1 MPVQTRAG
9 AGGGHQSA
17 AVAEPPAPKTYK
29 SKPAAPKQQHFS
41 HRRRHIKTYGHDRPS
56 KFKSPGQ
63 GTLTQMD
70 FVTPS
75 PADVHLIDDD
85 ENDNEDQEEIE
96 LQQIQANKSKAK
108 SSRTNRRRT
117 TGDEEEPE
125 KARGSKRRRTMGDTP
140 SVSVS
145 SSFHTQTLTQFLS
158 SKKEGEI
165 ERDLRI
171 EDSEAETD
179 LGLIEETPT
188 RDVRTRDA
196 LETPSGTEARVPSK
210 GSQLLRETPKETPSN
225 QRSRLLEIPSSQSPA
240 TPMLLR
246 YSPAKEPSPLKAR
259 SSNIGTQI
267 STPKGIRKTPRT
279 LAVQDT
285 YSTTHSSPTTPTPKV
300 RDPHSSGAKRLRFEL
315 PENKENITPGRTKP
329 KSPKTIFEKASNRQ
343 PLREIPDSDEEDPD
357 ATESEE
363 EEEKEEEEKEEE
375 EKEEEEKEEEE
386 KEEEEKEEED
396 VSVAGRRND
405 ESAILG
411 NSDIVSIAEDN
422 SVENYDVS
430 AETQAIMITSDDR
443 PSDEE
448 EEEEETTVSEPRDKA
463 GTALEGSKGDA
474 QLEDEELTPV
484 ARPSRRLQ
492 SSPNKLVAEE
502 PTPDTPTQAYTQACT
517 QGLESQRV
525 PLSTIQATGPISDR
539 SDIIVSIYGE
549 HVKRMVERT
558 KTHEFR
564 SWKMPESVH
573 RVWVYITKPAS
584 ELRYMFLMGPPKTR
598 GEIDDDGIGNAE
610 FNAGK
615 KKAVTYAYEALQ
627 IYELNNPVSLETMK
641 QYGWPTAPQKY
652 AYVPPA
658 IVGQL
663 TANLRCA
670 LFDEEEEDIE
680 QSLIRSSPVR
690 SSPNVTVSQEI
701 AEQIRSDISHS
712 TQLASDPPEIIPASP
727 TPRKRAAPR
736 DNYSRNNMG
745 DDDDN
750 DDNVFV
756 RPVMPRSLSGAL
768 AAAAAGQESQR
779 NNRGSY
785 VRASQ
790 ATTVSQVSTS
800 SPVPSPEKV
809 APLPPAHYSAVP
821 SSSAPVGS
829 SSPPNGRSHRH
840 SLRSS
845 QLPTKSQMLPD
856 SLINQQ
862 IEGPP
867 SIIWDSADDSE

>member
-9 AGGGHQSA
+9 AGGGQQPA
-17 AVAEPPAPKTYK
+17 AAESPAPKTYK

-75 PADVHLIDDD
+75 PADVDLIDDD
-85 ENDNEDQEEIE
+85 DDDNEDEDEEPEIE
-96 LQQIQANKSKAK
+96 LQQVLPKKSKAK
-108 SSRTNRRRT
+108 SGRNNRRKT
-117 TGDEEEPE
+117 MGDEEESE
-125 KARGSKRRRTMGDTP
+125 KAKGSKRRRTMGDMP

-158 SKKEGEI
+158 YKEE
-165 ERDLRI
+165 EVEEALRI

-179 LGLIEETPT
+179 LGLAEETPT

-196 LETPSGTEARVPSK
+196 LETPSRAEATVSATGP
-210 GSQLLRETPKETPSN
+210 QLLRETPKGTPSN

-259 SSNIGTQI
+259 SSNIGVQVA
-267 STPKGIRKTPRT
+267 TPKGIRKTPRT
-279 LAVQDT
+279 LEIQDT

-300 RDPHSSGAKRLRFEL
+300 RGPNSSGTKQLRFEL

-329 KSPKTIFEKASNRQ
+329 KSPKTIFEKAAKRQ
-343 PLREIPDSDEEDPD
+343 PLREIPDSDEEDSD

-363 EEEKEEEEKEEE
+363 EGED
-375 EKEEEEKEEEE
+375 
-386 KEEEEKEEED
+386 D
-396 VSVAGRRND
+396 VSVAGRRTD

-411 NSDIVSIAEDN
+411 NDDIVSIAEDN

-430 AETQAIMITSDDR
+430 AETQAIMISSDDR
-443 PSDEE
+443 PSENEE
-448 EEEEETTVSEPRDKA
+448 EEEAPAMPEPKDKA
-463 GTALEGSKGDA
+463 GFALEDGKEDV
-474 QLEDEELTPV
+474 QIDDEELTPV
-484 ARPSRRLQ
+484 ARPSRRLR
-492 SSPNKLVAEE
+492 SSPNKPVAEE
-502 PTPDTPTQAYTQACT
+502 STAETPTQAYTQAYT

-615 KKAVTYAYEALQ
+615 KKAATYAYEVLQ

-670 LFDEEEEDIE
+670 LFDEEEDIV
-680 QSLIRSSPVR
+680 QSLIR

-727 TPRKRAAPR
+727 TPRKRASPR
-736 DNYSRNNMG
+736 GSSLRNSK
-745 DDDDN
+745 DDDDE
-750 DDNVFV
+750 NVFV

-779 NNRGSY
+779 NNRGSH

-800 SPVPSPEKV
+800 SPVPSPEK
-809 APLPPAHYSAVP
+809 APLLPPTHNSAVP

-829 SSPPNGRSHRH
+829 SSPPTGRSHRQ

-856 SLINQQ
+856 SLMNQQ

>member
-1 MPVQTRAG
+1 MPVQTRRAGG
-9 AGGGHQSA
+9 AGGGQSQQQQQP
-17 AVAEPPAPKTYK
+17 AEPPVPKTYK
-29 SKPAAPKQQHFS
+29 SKPAAPQQRHFS
-41 HRRRHIKTYGHDRPS
+41 HRRRQIKTYGHDRPS
-56 KFKSPGQ
+56 KFRSPAQ

-70 FVTPS
+70 FVTPT
-75 PADVHLIDDD
+75 PPEAGLIDDD
-85 ENDNEDQEEIE
+85 DEDDGEEQEVE
-96 LQQIQANKSKAK
+96 LEPILPKKTKAK
-108 SSRTNRRRT
+108 SSRNNRRKT
-117 TGDEEEPE
+117 MGDEEEPE
-125 KARGSKRRRTMGDTP
+125 KARG
-140 SVSVS
+140 
-145 SSFHTQTLTQFLS
+145 
-158 SKKEGEI
+158 GET
-165 ERDLRI
+165 EEDWKI

-179 LGLIEETPT
+179 LGLVEETPK
-188 RDVRTRDA
+188 RHVRNREA
-196 LETPSGTEARVPSK
+196 LGAIIGTETKSTTT
-210 GSQLLRETPKETPSN
+210 GSPLPQETPKETPSN

-259 SSNIGTQI
+259 SSNIGAPI
-267 STPKGIRKTPRT
+267 ATPKGIMRKTPRT
-279 LAVQDT
+279 LEVQDT
-285 YSTTHSSPTTPTPKV
+285 YSSSHGSPTTPTPKA
-300 RDPHSSGAKRLRFEL
+300 RGAHSSGSKQLRFEL

-357 ATESEE
+357 ATESEDE
-363 EEEKEEEEKEEE
+363 GD
-375 EKEEEEKEEEE
+375 
-386 KEEEEKEEED
+386 D
-396 VSVAGRRND
+396 VSDAGRRND

-411 NSDIVSIAEDN
+411 HDDNVSIAEDN

-430 AETQAIMITSDDR
+430 AETQAILISSDNR
-443 PSDEE
+443 PSENEDEDDNE
-448 EEEEETTVSEPRDKA
+448 PTVSEPADKA
-463 GTALEGSKGDA
+463 STAPAGGKDEQVDD
-474 QLEDEELTPV
+474 EDDEDTPV
-484 ARPSRRLQ
+484 AKRSRRLR
-492 SSPNKLVAEE
+492 SSPNKPVAEE
-502 PTPDTPTQAYTQACT
+502 QTAHTPTQAYTQAYT

-525 PLSTIQATGPISDR
+525 PLEAIRATGPMSDR
-539 SDIIVSIYGE
+539 SDILISIYGE

-584 ELRYMFLMGPPKTR
+584 ELRYMFLMGPPQTR
-598 GEIDDDGIGNAE
+598 GEINDDGIGNAE

-615 KKAVTYAYEALQ
+615 KKAATYAYEVLQ

-670 LFDEEEEDIE
+670 LFDEEEDIDH
-680 QSLIRSSPVR
+680 SLIRSSPMR
-690 SSPNVTVSQEI
+690 SSPNVT
-701 AEQIRSDISHS
+701 
-712 TQLASDPPEIIPASP
+712 IIPASP

-736 DNYSRNNMG
+736 SRGSSSRNDK
-745 DDDDN
+745 DDGN
-750 DDNVFV
+750 SVFA

-779 NNRGSY
+779 STRGGGY

-800 SPVPSPEKV
+800 SPAPSPEKA
-809 APLPPAHYSAVP
+809 APLPPAHQPFIP
-821 SSSAPVGS
+821 SSASRSQPDRPAAVVES
-829 SSPPNGRSHRH
+829 SSPSTYRSHRH

-862 IEGPP
+862 IEEPP
-867 SIIWDSADDSE
+867 SIIWDSADESE

>member
-9 AGGGHQSA
+9 AGGAQQPA
-17 AVAEPPAPKTYK
+17 AEPPAPKTYK

-41 HRRRHIKTYGHDRPS
+41 HRRRQIKTYGHDRPA
-56 KFKSPGQ
+56 KFKSPAQ

-75 PADVHLIDDD
+75 PADVDLIDDD
-85 ENDNEDQEEIE
+85 EMEDEKQEIE
-96 LQQIQANKSKAK
+96 LHQVLPKKAKAK
-108 SSRTNRRRT
+108 SSRKNRRKT
-117 TGDEEEPE
+117 TGDADESE
-125 KARGSKRRRTMGDTP
+125 KARGSKRRRTMGDT
-140 SVSVS
+140 SSVS

-158 SKKEGEI
+158 HKNEKEG
-165 ERDLRI
+165 DWKI

-179 LGLIEETPT
+179 LGLVEETPT
-188 RDVRTRDA
+188 RDVRNRDA
-196 LETPSGTEARVPSK
+196 LEGPSGAEAGVSST

-259 SSNIGTQI
+259 SFNIGAHVA
-267 STPKGIRKTPRT
+267 TPKGIRKTPRT
-279 LAVQDT
+279 LAVQNT

-300 RDPHSSGAKRLRFEL
+300 RGAHSSGPKRLRFEL

-329 KSPKTIFEKASNRQ
+329 KSPKNIFEKASNRQ

-363 EEEKEEEEKEEE
+363 EEEEN
-375 EKEEEEKEEEE
+375 
-386 KEEEEKEEED
+386 
-396 VSVAGRRND
+396 VSAAGRPND

-411 NSDIVSIAEDN
+411 NDDNVSIAEDD

-430 AETQAIMITSDDR
+430 AETQAILISSDARTSEN
-443 PSDEE
+443 EE
-448 EEEEETTVSEPRDKA
+448 EEEEPIVPEPKDKTDA
-463 GTALEGSKGDA
+463 ALEGGKEDA
-474 QLEDEELTPV
+474 HDEDEEVTPV
-484 ARPSRRLQ
+484 AKSSRRLR
-492 SSPNKLVAEE
+492 SSPNQPAVEEQAAE
-502 PTPDTPTQAYTQACT
+502 TPTQAYTQAYT

-525 PLSTIQATGPISDR
+525 PLQTIQATGPLSDR
-539 SDIIVSIYGE
+539 SDILVSIYGE

-598 GEIDDDGIGNAE
+598 GEIDDNGIGNAE

-615 KKAVTYAYEALQ
+615 KKAATYAYEVLQ

-670 LFDEEEEDIE
+670 LFEEEEEDDGD
-680 QSLIRSSPVR
+680 QTLIRSSPVR

-712 TQLASDPPEIIPASP
+712 TQLASDSPEIIPASP
-727 TPRKRAAPR
+727 TPRKRAAPDTR
-736 DNYSRNNMG
+736 GSSSRNNNNN
-745 DDDDN
+745 DD

-756 RPVMPRSLSGAL
+756 RPVMPRSLPGAL
-768 AAAAAGQESQR
+768 AAAAAAGQESQR
-779 NNRGSY
+779 GNRGGY

-800 SPVPSPEKV
+800 SPVPSPEKA
-809 APLPPAHYSAVP
+809 APLPPAFHSPVP
-821 SSSAPVGS
+821 SSSAPVGN
-829 SSPPNGRSHRH
+829 SSPGTGRSHLH

-856 SLINQQ
+856 SLINQR

>member
-1 MPVQTRAG
+1 MPVQTRAR
-9 AGGGHQSA
+9 AGSGGHHQP
-17 AVAEPPAPKTYK
+17 AEPPAPKTYK
-29 SKPAAPKQQHFS
+29 SRPAAPQQQHFS
-41 HRRRHIKTYGHDRPS
+41 HRRRQIRTYGHDRPS
-56 KFKSPGQ
+56 KFKSPAQ

-75 PADVHLIDDD
+75 PADVDLIDDD
-85 ENDNEDQEEIE
+85 DDDDEGAQEIE
-96 LQQIQANKSKAK
+96 LEQVLPTKSKAK
-108 SSRTNRRRT
+108 PSRSNRRKT
-117 TGDEEEPE
+117 MGDEEEPE

-140 SVSVS
+140 SVS

-158 SKKEGEI
+158 HKEE
-165 ERDLRI
+165 EAEDWKI

-179 LGLIEETPT
+179 LGLVEETPK
-188 RDVRTRDA
+188 RDVKVRDA
-196 LETPSGTEARVPSK
+196 LETPSRADTKALST
-210 GSQLLRETPKETPSN
+210 GSQLLRGATQATPSD
-225 QRSRLLEIPSSQSPA
+225 QRSRLLEIPSSHSPA

-259 SSNIGTQI
+259 SSNVGAPVA
-267 STPKGIRKTPRT
+267 TPKGIRKTPRT
-279 LAVQDT
+279 MEIQDT

-300 RDPHSSGAKRLRFEL
+300 RGGHSSGTKQLRFQL

-329 KSPKTIFEKASNRQ
+329 KSPKTIFEKASDRQ

-363 EEEKEEEEKEEE
+363 EEE
-375 EKEEEEKEEEE
+375 
-386 KEEEEKEEED
+386 D
-396 VSVAGRRND
+396 ASVAGRRND

-411 NSDIVSIAEDN
+411 HDDNVSIAEDK
-422 SVENYDVS
+422 SAGNYDVS
-430 AETQAIMITSDDR
+430 AETQAILLSSDDR
-443 PSDEE
+443 PS
-448 EEEEETTVSEPRDKA
+448 
-463 GTALEGSKGDA
+463 
-474 QLEDEELTPV
+474 EDEEDETTLPEHEDKAVTAPEGDEEDDTEIEGEEATPV
-484 ARPSRRLQ
+484 AKPSRRLR
-492 SSPNKLVAEE
+492 SSPNKAAVEE
-502 PTPDTPTQAYTQACT
+502 QTAQTPTQACTQSYT

-525 PLSTIQATGPISDR
+525 PLETIQATGPISHR

-573 RVWVYITKPAS
+573 RVWIYITKPAS

-598 GEIDDDGIGNAE
+598 GEIDDDGIGNVE
-610 FNAGK
+610 FNQGK
-615 KKAVTYAYEALQ
+615 KKAATYAYEVLQ

-641 QYGWPTAPQKY
+641 QHGWPTAPQKY

-658 IVGQL
+658 IIGQL

-670 LFDEEEEDIE
+670 LFDEDNEDVD

-690 SSPNVTVSQEI
+690 GSPNVSVSQEI

-712 TQLASDPPEIIPASP
+712 TQAASDQPEIIPASP

-736 DNYSRNNMG
+736 PRGSSSRNNG
-745 DDDDN
+745 HEEEDDE
-750 DDNVFV
+750 NVFV

-768 AAAAAGQESQR
+768 AAAAATGQDSQR
-779 NNRGSY
+779 NNGGNY

-800 SPVPSPEKV
+800 SPVPSPEKA
-809 APLPPAHYSAVP
+809 APFPSAHFSPVP
-821 SSSAPVGS
+821 SSSAPKGS
-829 SSPPNGRSHRH
+829 SPATGRSHRH

-845 QLPTKSQMLPD
+845 QLPTKSQMLPE

-867 SIIWDSADDSE
+867 SIIWDSADESD

>member
-1 MPVQTRAG
+1 PVLALVVGIIRLPSLRRPRHINPNQ
-9 AGGGHQSA
+9 
-17 AVAEPPAPKTYK
+17 PPPQ
-29 SKPAAPKQQHFS
+29 QQHFS
-41 HRRRHIKTYGHDRPS
+41 HRRRQIRTYGHDRPS
-56 KFKSPGQ
+56 KFKSPAQ

-75 PADVHLIDDD
+75 PADVELIDDD
-85 ENDNEDQEEIE
+85 DDDDEGEREIE
-96 LQQIQANKSKAK
+96 LEPVLPKKSKTK
-108 SSRTNRRRT
+108 PSRNNRRKT
-117 TGDEEEPE
+117 MGDEEEPE
-125 KARGSKRRRTMGDTP
+125 KARGGQRDAEPWATRP
-140 SVSVS
+140 A
-145 SSFHTQTLTQFLS
+145 FHTQTLTQFLS
-158 SKKEGEI
+158 HKEE
-165 ERDLRI
+165 EAEDWKI

-179 LGLIEETPT
+179 LGLVEETPK
-188 RDVRTRDA
+188 RDVKVRDA
-196 LETPSGTEARVPSK
+196 LETPSRADTKLLPT
-210 GSQLLRETPKETPSN
+210 GSQLLREAPKETPSK

-240 TPMLLR
+240 TPMLLK
-246 YSPAKEPSPLKAR
+246 YSPANEPSPLKVR
-259 SSNIGTQI
+259 SSNIGAPVT
-267 STPKGIRKTPRT
+267 TPKGIRKTPRT
-279 LAVQDT
+279 LEIQDT

-300 RDPHSSGAKRLRFEL
+300 RGSHSSGTKRLRFEL

-357 ATESEE
+357 ATESEAE
-363 EEEKEEEEKEEE
+363 ED
-375 EKEEEEKEEEE
+375 
-386 KEEEEKEEED
+386 D
-396 VSVAGRRND
+396 VSVASRRND
-405 ESAILG
+405 ESAVLG
-411 NSDIVSIAEDN
+411 HDDNVSIAEDK
-422 SVENYDVS
+422 SIENYDVS
-430 AETQAIMITSDDR
+430 AETQAILISSDR
-443 PSDEE
+443 PS
-448 EEEEETTVSEPRDKA
+448 
-463 GTALEGSKGDA
+463 
-474 QLEDEELTPV
+474 EDEEDEPTLPEPGDKTATAPEGDKEDEAGVEDEEVTPV
-484 ARPSRRLQ
+484 AKPSRRLR
-492 SSPNKLVAEE
+492 SSPNKPAVEE
-502 PTPDTPTQAYTQACT
+502 QTAQTPTQAHTQAYT

-525 PLSTIQATGPISDR
+525 PLETIQATGPISDR

-573 RVWVYITKPAS
+573 RVWVPRANCAIWSSWDPQ
-584 ELRYMFLMGPPKTR
+584 TR
-598 GEIDDDGIGNAE
+598 GEIDDDGIGNVE
-610 FNAGK
+610 FNQGK
-615 KKAVTYAYEALQ
+615 KKAANYAYEVLQ

-641 QYGWPTAPQKY
+641 QHGWPTAPQKY

-670 LFDEEEEDIE
+670 LFDDENEDAD
-680 QSLIRSSPVR
+680 QGLIRSSPVR
-690 SSPNVTVSQEI
+690 SSPNRTVSQEI

-712 TQLASDPPEIIPASP
+712 TQVASDQPEIIPASP

-736 DNYSRNNMG
+736 PRASSSRNAG
-745 DDDDN
+745 HEDEE
-750 DDNVFV
+750 NVFV

-779 NNRGSY
+779 SSRGGY

-800 SPVPSPEKV
+800 SPVPSPEK
-809 APLPPAHYSAVP
+809 AARLPPAHFSPIP
-821 SSSAPVGS
+821 SNSAPVGS
-829 SSPPNGRSHRH
+829 SSPGTGRSHRH

-867 SIIWDSADDSE
+867 SIIWDSADESD

>member
-1 MPVQTRAG
+1 
-9 AGGGHQSA
+9 
-17 AVAEPPAPKTYK
+17 
-29 SKPAAPKQQHFS
+29 
-41 HRRRHIKTYGHDRPS
+41 
-56 KFKSPGQ
+56 
-63 GTLTQMD
+63 MD

-75 PADVHLIDDD
+75 PADIDLIDDD
-85 ENDNEDQEEIE
+85 DDDDDDEEGEQDIE
-96 LQQIQANKSKAK
+96 LEHVLPKKSKTK
-108 SSRTNRRRT
+108 SSRNNRRKT
-117 TGDEEEPE
+117 MGDEEESE

-140 SVSVS
+140 SVS

-158 SKKEGEI
+158 HKDEEEEDWKI
-165 ERDLRI
+165 EY
-171 EDSEAETD
+171 SEAETD
-179 LGLIEETPT
+179 LGLVEETLK
-188 RDVRTRDA
+188 RDVKTRDA
-196 LETPSGTEARVPSK
+196 LETPSEADTEVLAPGSK
-210 GSQLLRETPKETPSN
+210 LLREAPKETPSN

-259 SSNIGTQI
+259 SSNIGAPVA
-267 STPKGIRKTPRT
+267 TPKGIRKTPRT
-279 LAVQDT
+279 LEVQDT

-300 RDPHSSGAKRLRFEL
+300 RGAHSSGTKQLRFEL

-363 EEEKEEEEKEEE
+363 EEE
-375 EKEEEEKEEEE
+375 
-386 KEEEEKEEED
+386 ED
-396 VSVAGRRND
+396 ASVSGRMND
-405 ESAILG
+405 ESAVLG
-411 NSDIVSIAEDN
+411 HEDN
-422 SVENYDVS
+422 VAIAGDKSVENYDVS
-430 AETQAIMITSDDR
+430 AETQAILISSDR
-443 PSDEE
+443 PSEDEE
-448 EEEEETTVSEPRDKA
+448 EDDDEPTLPGPKDKA
-463 GTALEGSKGDA
+463 VPALEGSKEDA
-474 QLEDEELTPV
+474 AEVEDEEVTPV
-484 ARPSRRLQ
+484 AKPRRRLR
-492 SSPNKLVAEE
+492 SSPNKPTVEE
-502 PTPDTPTQAYTQACT
+502 QTAQTPTQAYTQTYT

-525 PLSTIQATGPISDR
+525 PLETIQATGPISHR

-584 ELRYMFLMGPPKTR
+584 ELRYMFLMGPPRTR
-598 GEIDDDGIGNAE
+598 GEIDDDGIGNVE
-610 FNAGK
+610 FNQGK
-615 KKAVTYAYEALQ
+615 KKAATYAYEVLQ

-641 QYGWPTAPQKY
+641 QHGWPTAPQKY

-670 LFDEEEEDIE
+670 LFDEENEDVD
-680 QSLIRSSPVR
+680 QGLIRTSPVR
-690 SSPNVTVSQEI
+690 GSHYVTVSQEI
-701 AEQIRSDISHS
+701 AEQIRSDTSHS
-712 TQLASDPPEIIPASP
+712 TQAPSDQPDIIPASP
-727 TPRKRAAPR
+727 IPRKRAAPHPR
-736 DNYSRNNMG
+736 GSSARNNG
-745 DDDDN
+745 HDDDED
-750 DDNVFV
+750 VFV
-756 RPVMPRSLSGAL
+756 RPVMPRSPSGAL

-779 NNRGSY
+779 CSRGGY

-800 SPVPSPEKV
+800 SPVPSLEKA
-809 APLPPAHYSAVP
+809 APLPPAHVSPMP

-829 SSPPNGRSHRH
+829 SSPTTGRSHRH

-867 SIIWDSADDSE
+867 SIIWDSADESD

>member
-1 MPVQTRAG
+1 MPVQTRRAGG
-9 AGGGHQSA
+9 AGGGQSQQQQQP
-17 AVAEPPAPKTYK
+17 AELPVPKTYK
-29 SKPAAPKQQHFS
+29 SKPAAPQQRHFS
-41 HRRRHIKTYGHDRPS
+41 HRRRQIKTYGHDRPS
-56 KFKSPGQ
+56 KFRSPAQ

-70 FVTPS
+70 FVTPT
-75 PADVHLIDDD
+75 PPEAGLIDDD
-85 ENDNEDQEEIE
+85 DEDDGEEQEVE
-96 LQQIQANKSKAK
+96 LEPILPKKTKAK
-108 SSRTNRRRT
+108 SSRNNRRKT
-117 TGDEEEPE
+117 MGDEEEPE
-125 KARGSKRRRTMGDTP
+125 KARGSKRRKTMGDTP
-140 SVSVS
+140 SVSVSVS

-158 SKKEGEI
+158 NKDETEEDWK
-165 ERDLRI
+165 I

-179 LGLIEETPT
+179 LGLVEETPK
-188 RDVRTRDA
+188 RHVRNREA
-196 LETPSGTEARVPSK
+196 LGAIIGTETKSTTT
-210 GSQLLRETPKETPSN
+210 GSPLPQETPKETPSN

-259 SSNIGTQI
+259 SSNIGAPI
-267 STPKGIRKTPRT
+267 ATPKGIMRKTPRT
-279 LAVQDT
+279 LEVQDT
-285 YSTTHSSPTTPTPKV
+285 YSSSHGSPTTPTPKA
-300 RDPHSSGAKRLRFEL
+300 RGAHSSGSKQLRFEL

-343 PLREIPDSDEEDPD
+343 PLREIPDSDEGDPD
-357 ATESEE
+357 ATESEDE
-363 EEEKEEEEKEEE
+363 GD
-375 EKEEEEKEEEE
+375 
-386 KEEEEKEEED
+386 D
-396 VSVAGRRND
+396 VSDAGRRND

-411 NSDIVSIAEDN
+411 HDDNVSIAEDN

-430 AETQAIMITSDDR
+430 AETQAILISSDNR
-443 PSDEE
+443 PSENEDEDDNE
-448 EEEEETTVSEPRDKA
+448 PTVSEPADKA
-463 GTALEGSKGDA
+463 STAPAGGKDEQVDD
-474 QLEDEELTPV
+474 EDDEDTPV
-484 ARPSRRLQ
+484 AKRSRRLR
-492 SSPNKLVAEE
+492 SSPNKPVAEE
-502 PTPDTPTQAYTQACT
+502 QTAHTPTQAYTQAYT

-525 PLSTIQATGPISDR
+525 PLEAIRATGPMSDR
-539 SDIIVSIYGE
+539 SDILISIYGE

-584 ELRYMFLMGPPKTR
+584 ELRYMFLMGPPQTR
-598 GEIDDDGIGNAE
+598 GEINDDGIGNAE

-615 KKAVTYAYEALQ
+615 KKAATYAYEVLQ

-670 LFDEEEEDIE
+670 LFDEEEDIDH
-680 QSLIRSSPVR
+680 SLIRSSPMR

-701 AEQIRSDISHS
+701 AEQIRSDIIG
-712 TQLASDPPEIIPASP
+712 LGPPEIIPASP

-736 DNYSRNNMG
+736 SRGSSSRNDK
-745 DDDDN
+745 DDGN
-750 DDNVFV
+750 SVFA

-779 NNRGSY
+779 STRGGGY

-800 SPVPSPEKV
+800 SPAPSPEKA
-809 APLPPAHYSAVP
+809 APLPPAHQPFIP
-821 SSSAPVGS
+821 SSASRSQPDRPAAVVES
-829 SSPPNGRSHRH
+829 SSPSTYRSHRH

-862 IEGPP
+862 IEEPP
-867 SIIWDSADDSE
+867 SIIWDSADESE

>member
-17 AVAEPPAPKTYK
+17 AAAAAAAEPPAPKMYK

-41 HRRRHIKTYGHDRPS
+41 HRRRHIRTYGHDRPS

-75 PADVHLIDDD
+75 PADAHLIDDD
-85 ENDNEDQEEIE
+85 ENDDEDHEVIE
-96 LQQIQANKSKAK
+96 LQQIPAKKSKAK
-108 SSRTNRRRT
+108 SSRTNRRKT
-117 TGDEEEPE
+117 TGDEEESE

-145 SSFHTQTLTQFLS
+145 SSFHTQTLTQFLAY
-158 SKKEGEI
+158 KEEEEVEG
-165 ERDLRI
+165 DLRI

-179 LGLIEETPT
+179 LGLVEENPT
-188 RDVRTRDA
+188 RDVRTRDV
-196 LETPSGTEARVPSK
+196 LETPSGTEARVLPT

-300 RDPHSSGAKRLRFEL
+300 RGVHSSGAKRLRFEL

-363 EEEKEEEEKEEE
+363 EV
-375 EKEEEEKEEEE
+375 
-386 KEEEEKEEED
+386 EEED
-396 VSVAGRRND
+396 MSVAGRRND

-411 NSDIVSIAEDN
+411 NDDTVSIAEDN

-430 AETQAIMITSDDR
+430 AETQAIMISSDDR
-443 PSDEE
+443 PSEEEGEE
-448 EEEEETTVSEPRDKA
+448 EEPIVSEPGDKA
-463 GTALEGSKGDA
+463 GTALEGRKGDA
-474 QLEDEELTPV
+474 QLEDGELTPV
-484 ARPSRRLQ
+484 ARPSRRLR
-492 SSPNKLVAEE
+492 SSPNKPVVEE
-502 PTPDTPTQAYTQACT
+502 PTAETPTQAYTQACT

-615 KKAVTYAYEALQ
+615 KKAATYAYEVLQ
-627 IYELNNPVSLETMK
+627 VYELNNPVSLETMK

-736 DNYSRNNMG
+736 DNNSRNNK
-745 DDDDN
+745 DDDDEN
-750 DDNVFV
+750 DDDVFV

-800 SPVPSPEKV
+800 SPVPSPEKA

-829 SSPPNGRSHRH
+829 SSSSTGRSHRH